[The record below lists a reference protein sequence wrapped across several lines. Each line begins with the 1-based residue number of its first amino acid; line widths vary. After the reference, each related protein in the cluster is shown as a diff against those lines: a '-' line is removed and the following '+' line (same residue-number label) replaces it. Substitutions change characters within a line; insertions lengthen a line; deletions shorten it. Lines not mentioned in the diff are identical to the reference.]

1 MKFLQKFILIC
12 LLLLIPNCMYS
23 KSINILVNQ
32 IDGIQDSVRTTVQLF
47 ENSVMDFFFDAGFI
61 VSSEKICLEKNI
73 DKTVQ
78 IALDSSVNGF
88 IDYLVVVKV
97 NVNAKTDELVNAEW
111 KIMNV
116 ATSQTIGSGSMKAP
130 KPYREKEVS
139 IQRFGVDVG
148 SEIYS
153 CIKGN
158 R

>member
-1 MKFLQKFILIC
+1 MKFLQKFIFIC
-12 LLLLIPNCMYS
+12 FLLLIPNCVYG
-23 KSINILVNQ
+23 KSINILINQ
-32 IDGIQDSVRTTVQLF
+32 IDGIQDSVRDSVQLF

-61 VSSEKICLEKNI
+61 VSSEKICLETDIK
-73 DKTVQ
+73 KTVQ

-88 IDYLVVVKV
+88 IDYLIVAKI
-97 NVNAKTDELVNAEW
+97 NVNPKSDELISAGWEV
-111 KIMNV
+111 INV
-116 ATSQTIGSGSMKAP
+116 ATGKIIGSGLMEAP

-158 R
+158 

>member
-1 MKFLQKFILIC
+1 MKFLQKFIFIC
-12 LLLLIPNCMYS
+12 LLLLIPNCGYA
-23 KSINILVNQ
+23 KSINILINQ
-32 IDGIQDSVRTTVQLF
+32 IDGIQDSVRGSVQLF

-61 VSSEKICLEKNI
+61 VSSEKICLETDIK
-73 DKTVQ
+73 KTVQ

-88 IDYLVVVKV
+88 IDYLIVAKI
-97 NVNAKTDELVNAEW
+97 NVNPKSDELISAGWEV
-111 KIMNV
+111 INV
-116 ATSQTIGSGSMKAP
+116 ATGKTIGSGLMEAP

-158 R
+158 

>member
-1 MKFLQKFILIC
+1 MKFLQKFIFIC
-12 LLLLIPNCMYS
+12 LLLLIPNCGYA
-23 KSINILVNQ
+23 KSINILINQ
-32 IDGIQDSVRTTVQLF
+32 IDGIQDTVRGSVQLF

-61 VSSEKICLEKNI
+61 VSSEKISLEKNI
-73 DKTVQ
+73 EKTVQ

-88 IDYLVVVKV
+88 IDFLVVAKV
-97 NVNAKTDELVNAEW
+97 DVNPKTDELVSADWEV
-111 KIMNV
+111 INV
-116 ATSQTIGSGSMKAP
+116 ATAKTIGSGSMVAP

-158 R
+158 

>member
-1 MKFLQKFILIC
+1 MKFLQKFIFIC
-12 LLLLIPNCMYS
+12 FLLLIPNCVYG
-23 KSINILVNQ
+23 KSINILINQ
-32 IDGIQDSVRTTVQLF
+32 IDGIQDSVRDSVQLF

-61 VSSEKICLEKNI
+61 VSSEKICLETDIK
-73 DKTVQ
+73 KTVQ

-88 IDYLVVVKV
+88 IDYLIVTKI
-97 NVNAKTDELVNAEW
+97 NVNPKSDELISAGWEV
-111 KIMNV
+111 INV
-116 ATSQTIGSGSMKAP
+116 ATGKTIGSGLMEAP

-158 R
+158 

>member
-1 MKFLQKFILIC
+1 MKFLHKFIFIC
-12 LLLLIPNCMYS
+12 FLLLIPNCVYG
-23 KSINILVNQ
+23 KSINILINQ
-32 IDGIQDSVRTTVQLF
+32 IDGIQDSVRDSVQLF

-61 VSSEKICLEKNI
+61 VSSEKICLETDIK
-73 DKTVQ
+73 KTVQ

-88 IDYLVVVKV
+88 IDYLIVAKI
-97 NVNAKTDELVNAEW
+97 NVNPKSDELISAGWEV
-111 KIMNV
+111 INV
-116 ATSQTIGSGSMKAP
+116 ATGKTIGSGLMEAP

-158 R
+158 

>member
-12 LLLLIPNCMYS
+12 FLLLIPNCVYA
-23 KSINILVNQ
+23 KSINILINQ
-32 IDGIQDSVRTTVQLF
+32 IDGIQENVRSSVQLF

-73 DKTVQ
+73 EKTVQ

-88 IDYLVVVKV
+88 IDFLIVAKV
-97 NVNAKTDELVNAEW
+97 NVNPKTDELISVDWEVINANSS
-111 KIMNV
+111 KKL
-116 ATSQTIGSGSMKAP
+116 GSGSMNAP
-130 KPYREKEVS
+130 KTYREKEVS

-148 SEIYS
+148 SEIYL

-158 R
+158 

>member
-1 MKFLQKFILIC
+1 MKFLQKFIFIC
-12 LLLLIPNCMYS
+12 FLLLIPNCVYG
-23 KSINILVNQ
+23 KSINILINQ
-32 IDGIQDSVRTTVQLF
+32 IDGIQDSVRDSVQLF

-61 VSSEKICLEKNI
+61 VSSEKISLETDIK
-73 DKTVQ
+73 KTVQ

-88 IDYLVVVKV
+88 IDYLIVAKI
-97 NVNAKTDELVNAEW
+97 NVNPKSDELISAGWEV
-111 KIMNV
+111 INV
-116 ATSQTIGSGSMKAP
+116 ATGKTIGSGLMEAP

-158 R
+158 

>member
-12 LLLLIPNCMYS
+12 LLLLIPNCVYA
-23 KSINILVNQ
+23 KSINILINQ
-32 IDGIQDSVRTTVQLF
+32 IDGIQDSVRDSVQLF

-61 VSSEKICLEKNI
+61 VSSEKICLETDIK
-73 DKTVQ
+73 KTVQ

-88 IDYLVVVKV
+88 IDYLIVAKI
-97 NVNAKTDELVNAEW
+97 NVNPKSDELISAGWEV
-111 KIMNV
+111 INV
-116 ATSQTIGSGSMKAP
+116 ATGKTIGSGLMEAP

-158 R
+158 

>member
-12 LLLLIPNCMYS
+12 LLLLIPNCVYA
-23 KSINILVNQ
+23 KSINILINQ
-32 IDGIQDSVRTTVQLF
+32 IDGIQDSVRDSVQLF

-61 VSSEKICLEKNI
+61 VSSEKISLETDIK
-73 DKTVQ
+73 KTVQ

-88 IDYLVVVKV
+88 IDYLIVAKI
-97 NVNAKTDELVNAEW
+97 NVNPKSDELISAGWEV
-111 KIMNV
+111 INV
-116 ATSQTIGSGSMKAP
+116 ATGKTIGSGLMEAP

-158 R
+158 

>member
-12 LLLLIPNCMYS
+12 LLLLIPNCVYA
-23 KSINILVNQ
+23 KSINILINQ
-32 IDGIQDSVRTTVQLF
+32 IDGIQENIRNTVQLF

-73 DKTVQ
+73 EKTVQ

-88 IDYLVVVKV
+88 IDYLVVAKV
-97 NVNAKTDELVNAEW
+97 NVNSKTDELISADWEV
-111 KIMNV
+111 INV
-116 ATSQTIGSGSMKAP
+116 ATSKTLGSGSMVAP

-148 SEIYS
+148 SEIYL

-158 R
+158 

>member
-1 MKFLQKFILIC
+1 MKFLQKFIFIC
-12 LLLLIPNCMYS
+12 FLLLIPNCVYG
-23 KSINILVNQ
+23 KSINILINQ
-32 IDGIQDSVRTTVQLF
+32 IDGIQDSVRDSVQLL

-61 VSSEKICLEKNI
+61 VSSEKICLETDIK
-73 DKTVQ
+73 KTVQ

-88 IDYLVVVKV
+88 IDYLIVAKI
-97 NVNAKTDELVNAEW
+97 NVNPKSDELISAGWEV
-111 KIMNV
+111 INV
-116 ATSQTIGSGSMKAP
+116 ATGKTIGSGLMEAP

-158 R
+158 

>member
-1 MKFLQKFILIC
+1 MKFLQKFIFIV
-12 LLLLIPNCMYS
+12 LLFLVPNCVYA
-23 KSINILVNQ
+23 KSINILINQ
-32 IDGIQDSVRTTVQLF
+32 LDGLQDSVRDSVQLF

-61 VSSEKICLEKNI
+61 VSSEKICLETDIK
-73 DKTVQ
+73 KTVQ

-88 IDYLVVVKV
+88 IDYLIVAKI
-97 NVNAKTDELVNAEW
+97 NVNPKSDELISAGWEV
-111 KIMNV
+111 INV
-116 ATSQTIGSGSMKAP
+116 ATGKTIGSGLMEAP

-158 R
+158 

>member
-1 MKFLQKFILIC
+1 MKFLQKFIFII
-12 LLLLIPNCMYS
+12 LLLLIPNCVYA

-32 IDGIQDSVRTTVQLF
+32 IDGIQDSVRDSVQLF
-47 ENSVMDFFFDAGFI
+47 ENSIMDFLFDAGCI
-61 VSSEKICLEKNI
+61 VSSEKISLEKEI

-97 NVNAKTDELVNAEW
+97 NVNAKTDDLINAQWE
-111 KIMNV
+111 IIEV
-116 ATSQTIGSGSMKAP
+116 ATSKRMGSGSMKAP

-158 R
+158 

>member
-12 LLLLIPNCMYS
+12 LLLLIPNCVYA
-23 KSINILVNQ
+23 KSINILINQ
-32 IDGIQDSVRTTVQLF
+32 IDGIQDSVRDSVQLF

-78 IALDSSVNGF
+78 IALDSSVDGF
-88 IDYLVVVKV
+88 FEYLVIIKV
-97 NVNAKTDELVNAEW
+97 NVNPKSDELISAEW
-111 KIMNV
+111 EVINV
-116 ATSQTIGSGSMKAP
+116 ATSKKIGNGSMKAP

-158 R
+158 

>member
-1 MKFLQKFILIC
+1 MKFLHKFIFIC
-12 LLLLIPNCMYS
+12 FLLLIPNCVYG
-23 KSINILVNQ
+23 KSIDILINQ
-32 IDGIQDSVRTTVQLF
+32 IDGIQDSVRDSVQLF

-61 VSSEKICLEKNI
+61 VSSEKISLETDIK
-73 DKTVQ
+73 KTVQ

-88 IDYLVVVKV
+88 IDYLIVAKI
-97 NVNAKTDELVNAEW
+97 NVNPKSDELISAGWEV
-111 KIMNV
+111 INV
-116 ATSQTIGSGSMKAP
+116 ATGKTIGSGLMEAP

-158 R
+158 

>member
-1 MKFLQKFILIC
+1 MKFLQKFIFIC
-12 LLLLIPNCMYS
+12 LLLLIPNCVYG
-23 KSINILVNQ
+23 KSINILINQ
-32 IDGIQDSVRTTVQLF
+32 IDGIQDSVRDSVQLF

-61 VSSEKICLEKNI
+61 VSSEKICLETDIK
-73 DKTVQ
+73 KTVQ

-88 IDYLVVVKV
+88 IDYLIVAKI
-97 NVNAKTDELVNAEW
+97 NVNPKSDELISAGWEV
-111 KIMNV
+111 INV
-116 ATSQTIGSGSMKAP
+116 ATGKTIGSGLMEAP

-158 R
+158 

>member
-1 MKFLQKFILIC
+1 V
-12 LLLLIPNCMYS
+12 YG
-23 KSINILVNQ
+23 KSINILINQ
-32 IDGIQDSVRTTVQLF
+32 IDGIQDSVRDSVQLF

-61 VSSEKICLEKNI
+61 VSSEKICLETDIK
-73 DKTVQ
+73 KTVQ

-88 IDYLVVVKV
+88 IDYLIVAKI
-97 NVNAKTDELVNAEW
+97 NVNPKSDELISAGWEV
-111 KIMNV
+111 INV
-116 ATSQTIGSGSMKAP
+116 ATGKTIGSGLMEAP

-158 R
+158 

>member
-1 MKFLQKFILIC
+1 MKFLQKFIFIC
-12 LLLLIPNCMYS
+12 FLLLIPNCVYG
-23 KSINILVNQ
+23 KSINILINQ
-32 IDGIQDSVRTTVQLF
+32 IDGIQDSVRDSVQLF

-61 VSSEKICLEKNI
+61 VSSEKICLETDIK
-73 DKTVQ
+73 KTVQ

-88 IDYLVVVKV
+88 IDYLIVAKI
-97 NVNAKTDELVNAEW
+97 NVNPKSDELISAGWEV
-111 KIMNV
+111 INV
-116 ATSQTIGSGSMKAP
+116 ATGKTIGSGLMEAP

-158 R
+158 

>member
-1 MKFLQKFILIC
+1 MKFLQKFIFIC
-12 LLLLIPNCMYS
+12 FLLLIPNCVYG
-23 KSINILVNQ
+23 KSINILINQ
-32 IDGIQDSVRTTVQLF
+32 IDGIQDSVRDSVQLF

-61 VSSEKICLEKNI
+61 VSSEKICLETDIK
-73 DKTVQ
+73 KTVQ

-88 IDYLVVVKV
+88 IDYLIVAKI
-97 NVNAKTDELVNAEW
+97 NVNPKSDELISAGWE
-111 KIMNV
+111 IINV
-116 ATSQTIGSGSMKAP
+116 ATGKTIGSGLMEAP

-158 R
+158 

>member
-12 LLLLIPNCMYS
+12 LLLLIPNCVYA
-23 KSINILVNQ
+23 KSINILINQ
-32 IDGIQDSVRTTVQLF
+32 IDGIQENIRNTVQLF

-73 DKTVQ
+73 EKTVQ

-88 IDYLVVVKV
+88 IDYLVVAKV
-97 NVNAKTDELVNAEW
+97 NVNSKTDELISADWEV
-111 KIMNV
+111 INV
-116 ATSQTIGSGSMKAP
+116 ATSKPLGSGSMVAP

-148 SEIYS
+148 SEIYL

-158 R
+158 

>member
-12 LLLLIPNCMYS
+12 LLLLIPNCVYA
-23 KSINILVNQ
+23 KSINILINQ
-32 IDGIQDSVRTTVQLF
+32 IDGIQDSVRDSVQLF

-78 IALDSSVNGF
+78 IALDSSVDGF
-88 IDYLVVVKV
+88 FEYLVIIKV
-97 NVNAKTDELVNAEW
+97 NVNAKTDELTDVEWNILDVN
-111 KIMNV
+111 
-116 ATSQTIGSGSMKAP
+116 TSKTMGSGSMKAP

-158 R
+158 

>member
-1 MKFLQKFILIC
+1 V
-12 LLLLIPNCMYS
+12 YG
-23 KSINILVNQ
+23 KSINILINQ
-32 IDGIQDSVRTTVQLF
+32 IDGIQDSVRDCVQLF

-61 VSSEKICLEKNI
+61 VSSEKISLETDIK
-73 DKTVQ
+73 KTVQ

-88 IDYLVVVKV
+88 IDYLIVAKI
-97 NVNAKTDELVNAEW
+97 NVNPKSDELISAGWEV
-111 KIMNV
+111 INV
-116 ATSQTIGSGSMKAP
+116 ATGKTIGSGLMEAP

-158 R
+158 

>member
-1 MKFLQKFILIC
+1 MKFLQKFIFIC
-12 LLLLIPNCMYS
+12 FLLLIPNCVYG
-23 KSINILVNQ
+23 KSIYILINK
-32 IDGIQDSVRTTVQLF
+32 IDGIQDSVRDSVQLF

-61 VSSEKICLEKNI
+61 VSSEKICLETDIK
-73 DKTVQ
+73 KTVQ

-88 IDYLVVVKV
+88 IDYLIVAKI
-97 NVNAKTDELVNAEW
+97 NVNPKSDELISAGWEV
-111 KIMNV
+111 INV
-116 ATSQTIGSGSMKAP
+116 ATGKTIGSGLMEAP

-158 R
+158 